1 MKALVCHTLTG
12 PQDVKLELQWP
23 EPKPGRGEV
32 LVDVKAAALNFPDV
46 LMTRGLYQERPP
58 LPFVPGLEF
67 AGVVAEVG
75 EGVTHF
81 APGDRVVGFSGQAVA
96 EKVVA
101 RQESVMRMPA
111 TLDFVAASGISLTY
125 FTSYHALKQR
135 AQLQPGETLLV
146 LGAGGGVG
154 TTAVELGKV
163 MGARVVAAASTA
175 EKLEVARSL
184 GADHLVNYATEDLR
198 ERVKEITKGAGVDVV
213 YDPVGGALAEP
224 AVRSLAWKGRFLVI
238 GFAAGEIPKLAT
250 NLLLLKSASLVGVF
264 WGAFA
269 KREPQ
274 VQMQNARELWELFE
288 AGRLKP
294 VVGRVYSLEDGA
306 SALAALEAR
315 QAKGKVVIAVDP
327 ELAARRG

>member
-1 MKALVCHTLTG
+1 
-12 PQDVKLELQWP
+12 
-23 EPKPGRGEV
+23 V

-75 EGVTHF
+75 EGVTRVQ
-81 APGDRVVGFSGQAVA
+81 PGDRVVAYSGRAVA
-96 EKVVA
+96 EKVAV
-101 RQESVMRMPA
+101 RQEFVMPMPR
-111 TLDFVAASGISLTY
+111 TLDFVAASGVCLTY

-163 MGARVVAAASTA
+163 MGAQVIAAASTD

-184 GADHLVNYATEDLR
+184 GADHLINYSTEDVR
-198 ERVKEITKGAGVDVV
+198 ERLKEITGGAGVDVV
-213 YDPVGGALAEP
+213 YDPVGGVHTEP

-238 GFAAGEIPKLAT
+238 GFAAGEIPKLAI
-250 NLLLLKSASLVGVF
+250 NLLLLKGASLVGVF

-269 KREPQ
+269 RREPQ
-274 VQMQNARELWELFE
+274 VQMQNARELWELLE
-288 AGRLKP
+288 AGKLKP
-294 VVGRVYSLEDGA
+294 VVGQVYALEDGA
-306 SALAALEAR
+306 RAFAALEGR
-315 QAKGKVVIAVDP
+315 QAKGKVVIRVGD
-327 ELAARRG
+327 

>member
-12 PQDVKLELQWP
+12 PQDLKLELQWS
-23 EPKPGRGEV
+23 EPKAGPGEV

-75 EGVTHF
+75 EGVTRVQ
-81 APGDRVVGFSGQAVA
+81 PGDRVVAYSGQAVA
-96 EKVVA
+96 ERVA
-101 RQESVMRMPA
+101 VRQEFVMPMPR
-111 TLDFVAASGISLTY
+111 TLDFVAASGVCLTY

-163 MGARVVAAASTA
+163 MGAQVIAAASTD
-175 EKLEVARSL
+175 EKLAVARSL
-184 GADHLVNYATEDLR
+184 GADQLINYSTEDVR
-198 ERVKEITKGAGVDVV
+198 ERLKEITRGAGVDVV
-213 YDPVGGALAEP
+213 YDPVGGVLTEP
-224 AVRSLAWKGRFLVI
+224 AVRSLAWKGRYLVI
-238 GFAAGEIPKLAT
+238 GFAAGEIPRLAI
-250 NLLLLKSASLVGVF
+250 NLLLLKGASLVGVF

-269 KREPQ
+269 RREPQ
-274 VQMQNARELWELFE
+274 VQMQNMRELWELIE
-288 AGRLKP
+288 AGKLKP
-294 VVGRVYSLEDGA
+294 VVGQVYALEDGA
-306 SALAALEAR
+306 RAFAALEGR
-315 QAKGKVVIAVDP
+315 QAKGKVVIRVGD
-327 ELAARRG
+327 

>member
-12 PQDVKLELQWP
+12 PQDLKLELQWP
-23 EPKPGRGEV
+23 EPKAGPGEV

-75 EGVTHF
+75 EGVTRVQ
-81 APGDRVVGFSGQAVA
+81 PGDRVVAYSGQAVA
-96 EKVVA
+96 EKVAV
-101 RQESVMRMPA
+101 RQEFVMPMPR
-111 TLDFVAASGISLTY
+111 TLDFVAASGVCLTY

-163 MGARVVAAASTA
+163 MGAQVIAAASTD

-184 GADHLVNYATEDLR
+184 GADHLINYSTADVR
-198 ERVKEITKGAGVDVV
+198 ERLKEITGGAGVDVV
-213 YDPVGGALAEP
+213 YDPVGGALTEA

-238 GFAAGEIPKLAT
+238 GFAAGEIPRLAI
-250 NLLLLKSASLVGVF
+250 NLLLLKGASLVGVF

-269 KREPQ
+269 RREPQ
-274 VQMQNARELWELFE
+274 VQRQNVRELWELLE
-288 AGRLKP
+288 AGKLKP
-294 VVGRVYSLEDGA
+294 VVGQVYALEDGA
-306 SALAALEAR
+306 RAFATLEGR
-315 QAKGKVVIAVDP
+315 QATGKVVIRVGD
-327 ELAARRG
+327 

>member
-12 PQDVKLELQWP
+12 PQDVRLELQWP

-75 EGVTHF
+75 EGV
-81 APGDRVVGFSGQAVA
+81 ARPRPGERVVGYSGQAVA
-96 EKVVA
+96 EKVVV
-101 RQESVMRMPA
+101 RQESVMPMPE
-111 TLDFVAASGISLTY
+111 TLDFAEASGISLTY

-154 TTAVELGKV
+154 TTAVELGKI
-163 MGARVVAAASTA
+163 MGARVIAAASTP
-175 EKLEVARSL
+175 EKLDVARSL
-184 GADHLVNYATEDLR
+184 GADHLINYTTEDLR
-198 ERVKEITKGAGVDVV
+198 ERLKEITGGGGVDVV
-213 YDPVGGALAEP
+213 YDPVGGALTEP
-224 AVRSLAWKGRFLVI
+224 AVRSLAWKGRFLVV
-238 GFAAGEIPKLAT
+238 GFAAGEIPKLAI
-250 NLLLLKSASLVGVF
+250 NLLLLRGASMVGVF

-274 VQMQNARELWELFE
+274 VQLQNARELWELFE
-288 AGRLKP
+288 AGKLKP
-294 VVGRVYSLEDGA
+294 VVGQVFPLEDGA
-306 SALAALEAR
+306 SALAALEGR
-315 QAKGKVVIAVDP
+315 QAKGKVVIRVAD
-327 ELAARRG
+327 